1 MAHIDISTS
10 ITLGWGRRVRMGKHC
25 STNVTIQTM
34 GAPEAGNKHAGRRLT
49 KRRNKRYKLLF
60 IQITE

>member
-1 MAHIDISTS
+1 
-10 ITLGWGRRVRMGKHC
+10 VRMGKHC

-49 KRRNKRYKLLF
+49 KRRNERHKLLF
-60 IQITE
+60 IQIRA